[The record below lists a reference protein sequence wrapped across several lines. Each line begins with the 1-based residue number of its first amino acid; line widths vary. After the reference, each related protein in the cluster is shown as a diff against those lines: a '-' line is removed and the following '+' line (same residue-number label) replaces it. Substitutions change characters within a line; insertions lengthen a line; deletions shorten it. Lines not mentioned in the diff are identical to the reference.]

1 MNTSIEVKLIE
12 KKGFSRP
19 SNERN
24 GGIYLVIFDK
34 INQIKTSK
42 EILRRYS
49 DTDQRNNLRSSNDIT
64 LFILSFYASANL
76 TVKDKTFFILL
87 DRTDMDEI
95 HEKMDGSFLIRKN

>member
-12 KKGFSRP
+12 KKGFSRL

-24 GGIYLVIFDK
+24 GGIYVVIFDEIK
-34 INQIKTSK
+34 QIKTSE
-42 EILRRYS
+42 EILKRY
-49 DTDQRNNLRSSNDIT
+49 DQRNNLRSSNDIS
-64 LFILSFYASANL
+64 LFILSFHASANL

-95 HEKMDGSFLIRKN
+95 HKNMDGSFLIRKN

>member
-12 KKGFSRP
+12 KKAFSRP

-24 GGIYLVIFDK
+24 GGIYVVIFDEIK
-34 INQIKTSK
+34 QIKTSE
-42 EILRRYS
+42 EILKRYN
-49 DTDQRNNLRSSNDIT
+49 QRNNLRSSNDIN
-64 LFILSFYASANL
+64 LFNLSFHASANL

-95 HEKMDGSFLIRKN
+95 QEKMDRNFLIRKN